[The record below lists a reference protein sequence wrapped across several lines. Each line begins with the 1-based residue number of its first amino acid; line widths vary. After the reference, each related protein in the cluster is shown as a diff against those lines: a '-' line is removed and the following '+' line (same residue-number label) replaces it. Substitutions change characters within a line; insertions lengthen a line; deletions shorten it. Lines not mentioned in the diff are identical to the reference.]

1 MTTSAC
7 ATGPTVS
14 YYVGGSGSLVT
25 FNSYTAGTMSLGV
38 APNLFGPL
46 PGTAPSQGSGPV
58 LGPSTT
64 VNATYFALVTAQ
76 YGGSLPGVLA
86 LN

>member
-7 ATGPTVS
+7 ATGATVS
-14 YYVGGSGSLVT
+14 YYVGGSGALVT
-25 FNSYTAGTMSLGV
+25 FNSYTNNGMSLGLSQN
-38 APNLFGPL
+38 AFGPL
-46 PGTAPSQGSGPV
+46 PSQAPPQGTGGP
-58 LGPSTT
+58 LGPATT
-64 VNATYFALVTAQ
+64 VNATFFAQVVTQ

>member
-7 ATGPTVS
+7 ATGGNVS

-25 FNSYTAGTMSLGV
+25 FQSYTAGNMSSGV
-38 APNLFGPL
+38 SQNAFGPAI
-46 PGTAPSQGSGPV
+46 GQSPSSGYGPV
-58 LGPSTT
+58 LGPATAVS
-64 VNATYFALVTAQ
+64 ATYFAQVLAQ
-76 YGGSLPGVLA
+76 YGGNLPGVLA

>member
-7 ATGPTVS
+7 ATGATVS
-14 YYVGGSGSLVT
+14 YYVGGSGALVT
-25 FNSYTAGTMSLGV
+25 FQSYTAGTMSLGL
-38 APNLFGPL
+38 AQNAFGPL
-46 PGTAPSQGSGPV
+46 PGTGPPQGAGGP
-58 LGPSTT
+58 LGPATAVS
-64 VNATYFALVTAQ
+64 ATYFAQVLAQ

>member
-7 ATGPTVS
+7 ATGATVS

-25 FNSYTAGTMSLGV
+25 FNSYTAGTMSAGI
-38 APNLFGPL
+38 AQNAFGPT
-46 PGTAPSQGSGPV
+46 PGSAPSSGVGGP
-58 LGPSTT
+58 LGP
-64 VNATYFALVTAQ
+64 ATAVSATFFAQVAAQ
-76 YGGSLPGVLA
+76 FGGSLPGVLA